1 MSLKSDYERLIDE
14 SILFSLDKEREQS
27 AYTRESLKML
37 DYLYCY
43 LMEINRIKYE
53 PYGVEIVET
62 AHNCIK
68 NYNAAHGRFL
78 NYFVSAWTENYKHII
93 ARERFDS
100 EHSAMKF
107 SENQRREYL
116 RYKKI
121 CSKLGIDK
129 DSPDFEQKIA
139 ESMGISMSEIRDLLL
154 MDDIKIESIDGT
166 EDTDDDSRPR
176 QYDAGVN
183 VENDFIRTDENI
195 RFLNI
200 LETVFNGIQNRQ
212 KKMISVLITSY
223 LSLTI
228 DNEIVL
234 EVFRSKTYFDSEIY
248 RECVQKREQ
257 ISNKEIAERLG
268 VLEASLSRAW
278 NNFKEKVDRS
288 LLS

>member
-107 SENQRREYL
+107 SEKQRREYL

-183 VENDFIRTDENI
+183 VENDFIRTDEII

-212 KKMISVLITSY
+212 KKMISILITSY